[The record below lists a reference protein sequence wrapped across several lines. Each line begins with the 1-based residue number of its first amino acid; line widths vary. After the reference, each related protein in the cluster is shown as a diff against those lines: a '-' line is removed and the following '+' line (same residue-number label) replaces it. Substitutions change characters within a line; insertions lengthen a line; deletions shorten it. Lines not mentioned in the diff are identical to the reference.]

1 MEVRK
6 KSQETPASQGT
17 VKTNPSNVNSFDS
30 EVITRKEAF
39 ARAGKYA
46 AFTAATM
53 MMVLTPKESPAQSG
67 ESIPPSSDRHSPQ
80 NAPTWPPSS

>member
-1 MEVRK
+1 MEIK
-6 KSQETPASQGT
+6 KNSPKNSPIEEI
-17 VKTNPSNVNSFDS
+17 VKTNPPSEKLLNS

-53 MMVLTPKESPAQSG
+53 MMVLTPKESPANSG
-67 ESIPPSSDRHSPQ
+67 DPANVPATPDTPQ
-80 NAPTWPPSS
+80 RPPTWPPAS